1 MRSKERCLVL
11 FLVQTIL
18 QFNIVKYENFM
29 LIKKNKTSKQT
40 KIYINTILNR
50 KYVVDKVYFQKETFQ
65 SLLFGHIYIK
75 PKNDQSY

>member
-1 MRSKERCLVL
+1 
-11 FLVQTIL
+11 
-18 QFNIVKYENFM
+18 M
-29 LIKKNKTSKQT
+29 LIKKIKTSKQT